1 MQRLQPKRR
10 LSGDEVRKSL
20 SNLIYDGVFS
30 QAMAVLAGGPILAAY
45 ALALGADNSYIGLIA
60 ALSFFAEFVQ
70 LPAIYLVE
78 RLKKRKYIVIAFSFA
93 SRLFIAL
100 IAALPLLPV
109 NPLNALLLFLAA
121 HYLLAKVSNT
131 AWNSW
136 MRDLVPIE
144 IRGMF
149 YARRMRLSLALS
161 ATLAIAAGFFLDRLG
176 TVEAY
181 SFVFLLAFLLGV
193 LSTFFVSGIEEPQMY
208 SSRFSFRVIFE
219 PFAERNFRNLV
230 YFVALWSLAS
240 NMVLPFLAVYMFKV
254 LNLSVAIVMILN
266 VVSQLTSIYFL
277 RFLGE
282 ISDAYGNKPLLA
294 IAGSVF
300 SLSIFLWTFSTMPGT
315 HALTLPLIFMLH
327 IFLGFA
333 VASIN
338 LCSANIAAKLSPPER
353 STSYLATLA
362 LVTALFSGLG
372 ALISG
377 RMLDFFVERRLSLVI
392 QWFEPEREVDIEVM
406 DFTGYDFHFLIAF
419 FITLFALHRLA
430 FVREAGEAPTRVVRN
445 ELMSMVRRD
454 LRGIATVG
462 GVHLLS
468 PRIIYAPILSY
479 TQKIRNRRRKY
490 YGG

>member
-1 MQRLQPKRR
+1 MR
-10 LSGDEVRKSL
+10 ESL
-20 SNLIYDGVFS
+20 SNLIYDGMFS

-60 ALSFFAEFVQ
+60 AISFFAEFIQ

-78 RLKKRKYIVIAFSFA
+78 RLKKRKYIVVAFSIA

-109 NPLNALLLFLAA
+109 SPLKVLLVFLAG

-136 MRDLVPIE
+136 MRDLVPLE

-161 ATLAIAAGFFLDRLG
+161 ATLAIAAGYFLDRAG
-176 TVEAY
+176 SIEAY
-181 SFVFLLAFLLGV
+181 SLVFLFAFLLGL
-193 LSTFFVSGIEEPQMY
+193 LSTFFVSRIDEPQMY
-208 SSRFSFRVIFE
+208 SGRFSFRVIFE
-219 PFAERNFRNLV
+219 PFAEENFRNLV

-254 LNLSVAIVMILN
+254 LNLSVAVVMVLN

-300 SLSIFLWTFSTMPGT
+300 SLSIFLWTFSTMPGR
-315 HALTLPLIFMLH
+315 HALTLPLIFVLH
-327 IFLGFA
+327 ISLGFA

-353 STSYLATLA
+353 ATSYLATLA

-377 RMLDFFVERRLSLVI
+377 WMLDFFVERRLSLVI
-392 QWFEPEREVDIEVM
+392 QWFEPRREVDIKLM

-430 FVREAGEAPTRVVRN
+430 FVYEAGEAPTRVVRN

-468 PRIIYAPILSY
+468 PRIIYAPIISY
-479 TQKIRNRRRKY
+479 TQRLRRRRRY

>member
-10 LSGDEVRKSL
+10 LSGGELRSSL
-20 SNLIYDGVFS
+20 NSLIYDGMFS

-45 ALALGADNSYIGLIA
+45 ALTLGADNFYIGLIA
-60 ALSFFAEFVQ
+60 ALSFFAELVQ

-78 RLKKRKYIVIAFSFA
+78 RLRRRKYIVVTFSLA
-93 SRLFIAL
+93 SRMFIAL
-100 IAALPLLPV
+100 IALIPLLPV
-109 NPLNALLLFLAA
+109 NPLDALLLFLAG
-121 HYLLAKVSNT
+121 HYLLAKVSST

-136 MRDLVPIE
+136 MRDLVPLE

-161 ATLAIAAGFFLDRLG
+161 AALAIAAGYFLDRSG
-176 TVEAY
+176 SIEAY
-181 SFVFLLAFLLGV
+181 SLVFLLAFLLGM
-193 LSTFFVSGIEEPQMY
+193 LSTFFVSRMEEPEMLD
-208 SSRFSFRVIFE
+208 SRFSLRTILE
-219 PFAERNFRNLV
+219 PFEERNFRNLV

-240 NMVLPFLAVYMFKV
+240 NMVLPFLTVYMFRV
-254 LNLSVAIVMILN
+254 LNLSVAVVMVLN

-300 SLSIFLWTFSTMPGT
+300 SASIFLWTFSTMPAK
-315 HALTLPLIFMLH
+315 HALTLPLIFLLH
-327 IFLGFA
+327 ISLGFA

-338 LCSANIAAKLSPPER
+338 LCSANIAAKLSPPAR
-353 STSYLATLA
+353 ATSYLATLA
-362 LVTALFSGLG
+362 LVTALFSGIG
-372 ALISG
+372 ALVSG
-377 RMLDFFVERRLSLVI
+377 RMLDFFLERRLSLVI
-392 QWFEPEREVDIEVM
+392 QWFEPRREVDIALM

-419 FITLFALHRLA
+419 LITLLALHRLA

-454 LRGIATVG
+454 LRGVATVG

-468 PRIIYAPILSY
+468 PRIIYAPLLGY
-479 TQKIRNRRRKY
+479 TRRLRRKKRY